1 MAAMNIA
8 LCQINPTIG
17 DFDGNCARIEAA
29 ARTAAERGAE
39 LAVFSEMCVMGYPA
53 RDLLERPSFLQAH
66 DRALARLCENLR
78 EVVPVLLGGVRPNT
92 RGDGKPL
99 HNSCFLLQGGSV
111 VAASDKC
118 LLPTYDVFDEDRYF
132 APGLAPVTC
141 RFGAATLGLTICE
154 DVWNDKNFWK
164 QRIYPFDPVE
174 SVVGRGC
181 DIIVNL
187 SASPFNLG
195 KPEVR
200 RRMLAQI
207 AREYAR
213 PLIYVNQTGGN
224 DDLIFDGRSVAF
236 DARGELLAEGPA
248 FEEGVTIVKIE
259 TARVSVP
266 SPLTPNPSPL
276 AVDVDD
282 VHRALVMG
290 TRDYARKCGFKSA
303 VLGLSGGIDSALVA
317 AIAAEALGPANVTGV
332 ALPSRFNA
340 EQSLTDARESAQR
353 LGIHFHV
360 IPIEEIVGAY
370 LGALARSSLGA
381 RKT

>member
-1 MAAMNIA
+1 MKIA

-53 RDLLERPSFLQAH
+53 RDLLERPAFLQAH
-66 DRALARLCENLR
+66 DRALERLCERLR
-78 EVVPVLLGGVRPNT
+78 AVVPVLVGGVRRNT
-92 RGDGKPL
+92 HGDGKPL
-99 HNSCFLLQGGSV
+99 HNSCFLLRDGA
-111 VAASDKC
+111 VAAACDKC

-132 APGLAPVTC
+132 TPGSVPVCHT
-141 RFGAATLGLTICE
+141 FGDVTLGLTICE
-154 DVWNDKNFWK
+154 DVWNDKNFWT

-174 SVVGRGC
+174 SVVALGC
-181 DIIVNL
+181 DIILNI

-213 PLIYVNQTGGN
+213 PLIYVNQVGGN
-224 DDLIFDGRSVAF
+224 DDLVFDGRSMAF
-236 DARGELLAEGPA
+236 NARGELLAEGPA
-248 FEEGVTIVKIE
+248 FEEGVTVVEIE
-259 TARVSVP
+259 NGKREPTAYP
-266 SPLTPNPSPL
+266 SPLTPLQGERGTDLSEEEE
-276 AVDVDD
+276 
-282 VHRALVMG
+282 VHRALVLG

-317 AIAAEALGPANVTGV
+317 VIAAEAFGAENVTGV
-332 ALPSRFNA
+332 KRCPAASTRN
-340 EQSLTDARESAQR
+340 
-353 LGIHFHV
+353 
-360 IPIEEIVGAY
+360 
-370 LGALARSSLGA
+370 
-381 RKT
+381 